1 MIKGERERRWA
12 WRWASFSSRVAEG
25 RILEVKSGKDFID
38 RELETGEEVTELSIL
53 GTDGIEAHFV
63 NDAFEIDGVMGKESD
78 APFPVIEARGA
89 GDELEDFAVPS
100 APDFGV
106 TGHEFFALGEVE
118 GIPILP
124 WGAATF
130 VHGVEAHHWPSW
142 EDWIE
147 AIFGIFFYALAKGD
161 EFFGMFGG
169 AEWELVFIDQ
179 GLGVVGFAGRVFAS
193 LGHGEETI
201 SGGEEIGA
209 ECEGEAFFEGAGFLQ
224 IGTEEHESEVSLGGE
239 HGEGEDLRGL
249 GGADFCDE
257 STESGFGLNLLWK
270 IEEGPES
277 VFNFVEEMEDHPS
290 FGRDKGI
297 RIFFEH
303 RIENVVGGGEG
314 STGKEC

>member
-25 RILEVKSGKDFID
+25 RILEVKSGKNFID

-303 RIENVVGGGEG
+303 RMENVVGGGEG

>member
-1 MIKGERERRWA
+1 ME
-12 WRWASFSSRVAEG
+12 EG

-38 RELETGEEVTELSIL
+38 RKLETGEEVTELSIL

-63 NDAFEIDGVMGKESD
+63 NDAFEIDGVVSKERD

-100 APDFGV
+100 SPDFGV
-106 TGHEFFALGEVE
+106 TSHEFFALGEVE
-118 GIPILP
+118 GIPILT
-124 WGAATF
+124 WGTATF
-130 VHGVEAHHWPSW
+130 VHGIEAHHWPSW

-147 AIFGIFFYALAKGD
+147 AISGIFFYALAKGD
-161 EFFGMFGG
+161 ELFGMFGG
-169 AEWELVFIDQ
+169 AEGELVFIDQ
-179 GLGVVGFAGRVFAS
+179 GLGVIGFAGGVFAS

-201 SGGEEIGA
+201 SRGEEIGT
-209 ECEGEAFFEGAGFLQ
+209 ECEGEAFFEGTGFLQ
-224 IGTEEHESEVSLGGE
+224 IGAEEHESEVSFGGK

-257 STESGFGLNLLWK
+257 STESGFGLDLLLK

-290 FGRDKGI
+290 FGGDQGV

-303 RIENVVGGGEG
+303 RLENVVGGGEG
-314 STGKEC
+314 STGKEW

>member
-130 VHGVEAHHWPSW
+130 VHGIEAHHWPSW

-147 AIFGIFFYALAKGD
+147 AILGIFFYALAKGD

-303 RIENVVGGGEG
+303 RMENVVGGGEG

>member
-209 ECEGEAFFEGAGFLQ
+209 ECDGEAFFEGAGFLQ

-303 RIENVVGGGEG
+303 RMENVVGGGEG